1 MKIFFS
7 TSSRCRGATEL
18 RAGQRR
24 PKLSASALHHLNII
38 SPVWC
43 SAHVLERE
51 DWTASE
57 NPELGQSGG
66 AGGGGGGSLSIC
78 IQRREAD
85 SWRTNDTE
93 LRSEELED
101 VGWNAAEERL
111 RHCVGHMQGTR
122 WPTDPPPTSLL
133 HVDHMSTKHLRTVQ
147 SHHISCLLVH
157 LNVDK
162 KWLDFNSLGLVLK
175 ILQFPTASLHFS
187 NLTCLCV
194 HNNSS

>member
-1 MKIFFS
+1 MKIFFL

-24 PKLSASALHHLNII
+24 HKLSASALHHLNII

-66 AGGGGGGSLSIC
+66 AGGGGGEGLRQFAFSAGKQIP
-78 IQRREAD
+78 RE
-85 SWRTNDTE
+85 RTTE

-122 WPTDPPPTSLL
+122 WPTDPPDKSASCRPHVHKTLEDSPVTSHLL
-133 HVDHMSTKHLRTVQ
+133 FVSTFKCGQ
-147 SHHISCLLVH
+147 
-157 LNVDK
+157 
-162 KWLDFNSLGLVLK
+162 KWLDFIHL
-175 ILQFPTASLHFS
+175 AWY
-187 NLTCLCV
+187 
-194 HNNSS
+194 